1 MRPAGLRRAGQ
12 LLGKCATDL
21 VSDASKDRVT
31 DNARARALGRP
42 APPTYEVECL
52 RRDGR
57 VVPVEVHVRRIQF
70 DGEPSSLAHIRDITE
85 RIKSQTALGESEAR
99 LRRFF
104 EAAFEAVVLHE
115 NGVILDANQAAAD
128 LYRCSI
134 ADMIGRG
141 VLEFAA
147 PDSRET
153 VRGRVAEGDER
164 PYEAVGLR
172 KDGTTFPGELRAKNC
187 TVQGRTVRVAA
198 LRDVTERKR
207 AEQTLQEYALRL
219 QALSRRL
226 LEVQEEERGRLAREL
241 HDEIGQTLTGLDLAL
256 GRGDRLGADGL
267 RRAVAEARDGIRE
280 LTGQIRDLSLR
291 LRPSMLDDLGLLP
304 ALLWHFER
312 YTARTGV
319 YVVFHHTGLARRFSR
334 DGETAAYRIVQE
346 ALTNVAR
353 HAGVG
358 EASVRIALD
367 RDALRL
373 QIEDRGAGFDAAA
386 PRSDGCGLS
395 GMRQRVAL
403 LGGRLD
409 VASASGSGTRLTAEW
424 PEGGEGTC
432 DGADAGGGRRP

>member
-1 MRPAGLRRAGQ
+1 M
-12 LLGKCATDL
+12 
-21 VSDASKDRVT
+21 
-31 DNARARALGRP
+31 
-42 APPTYEVECL
+42 ECL

-57 VVPVEVHVRRIQF
+57 VVPAEVHVRRIQF

-85 RIKSQTALGESEAR
+85 RRKSQTALGESEAR

-153 VRGRVAEGDER
+153 VRGRIAEGDER

-172 KDGTTFPGELRAKNC
+172 KDGSTFPGELRAKNC

-207 AEQTLQEYALRL
+207 AERTLQEYALRL

-280 LTGQIRDLSLR
+280 LTGQVRDLSLR

-334 DGETAAYRIVQE
+334 EGETAAYRIVQE

-432 DGADAGGGRRP
+432 DGVDAGGGGRP